1 MSPAAIKAKGDR
13 EALVFD
19 TARQIRELLDS
30 ARDKYGAEAWNENDV
45 ESTVLEL
52 VSEEDPE

>member
-13 EALVFD
+13 EALVYD
-19 TARQIRELLDS
+19 TARQIRELLDG
-30 ARDKYGAEAWNENDV
+30 ARDKYGADDWAENDV

-52 VSEEDPE
+52 VSEEDP

>member
-13 EALVFD
+13 EALVYD
-19 TARQIRELLDS
+19 TARQIRELLDG
-30 ARDKYGAEAWNENDV
+30 ARDKYGADDWAENDV

>member
-13 EALVFD
+13 EALVYD
-19 TARQIRELLDS
+19 TARQIRELLDG
-30 ARDKYGAEAWNENDV
+30 AREQYGAEAWAENDV

-52 VSEEDPE
+52 VSEEDPQ